1 MERESRDRWVVSNDD
16 RPVFT
21 KVYAC
26 RDHAAGE
33 DPWGI
38 VWCPVTGHSIAYA
51 YTYRDEAS
59 CWREL
64 LGDLKD
70 AAMRSARLYDE
81 RLAEW
86 RGITT
91 QHAETTVLSRPVPMR
106 LAADIGIDR

>member
-1 MERESRDRWVVSNDD
+1 MSEQRESRDRWVVSNDD
-16 RPVFT
+16 RPILAR
-21 KVYAC
+21 VYAC
-26 RDHAAGE
+26 PATGA

-38 VWCPVTGHSIAYA
+38 VWCPATGHSIAYA

-64 LGDLKD
+64 LSDLKD

-91 QHAETTVLSRPVPMR
+91 QHAEPTILSRPVPMR
-106 LAADIGIDR
+106 LATDLGIER